1 MNKTTDQ
8 VSVSVHQRL
17 LNKAKQTERPFNEL
31 FQYYAMEK
39 FLHRISLSPYA
50 EEFILK
56 GALLLRATGISEI
69 RPTKDM
75 DFLGPDNSDVIE
87 IKQMLADCCKISVK
101 DDGLKFDPRSITEQE
116 IRENQA
122 YNGVRFKIKGSL
134 GNAIVSIQIDMG
146 FGDVVS
152 PGPYWIEYPAIL
164 DDEEKPKL
172 KAYTLESAI
181 AEKFQAMVDLDLAN
195 SRMKDFYDIW
205 FLSKNRSFDGE
216 ALKQAIQQ
224 TFHRR
229 KTELPDEY
237 PTALT
242 TEFSLNEDKVN
253 QWNAFVSKLPESS
266 TTSGLNDTIKQ
277 IQIFLWPVSQAA
289 LNQQLFNRKWNTE
302 GQWQSSSS

>member
-1 MNKTTDQ
+1 MNRTDK
-8 VSVSVHQRL
+8 VAASIHQRL
-17 LNKAKQTERPFNEL
+17 LNKAKQTGRPFNEL
-31 FQYYAMEK
+31 LQYYAMEK

-75 DFLGPDNSDVIE
+75 DFLGPDNVDEIE
-87 IKQMLADCCKISVK
+87 IKQMLVDCCEISVK
-101 DDGLKFDPRSITEQE
+101 DDGLKFDPHSITEQE

-134 GNAIVSIQIDMG
+134 GNAIISIQIDMG
-146 FGDVVS
+146 FGDVIS
-152 PGPYWIEYPAIL
+152 PGPYWIEYPAIF

-205 FLSKNRSFDGE
+205 FLSKNRSFEGE
-216 ALKQAIQQ
+216 TLKHAIQQ

-242 TEFSLNEDKVN
+242 TEFSLNEDKVI

-266 TTSGLNDTIKQ
+266 ITTGLNITIKE
-277 IQIFLWPVSQAA
+277 IQGFLWPVSQAA
-289 LNQQLFNRKWNTE
+289 LNQQQFDKKWNADRE
-302 GQWQSSSS
+302 WHS

>member
-1 MNKTTDQ
+1 MNRKTDRIAA
-8 VSVSVHQRL
+8 SVHQRL
-17 LNKAKQTERPFNEL
+17 LNKARQTSRPFNEL
-31 FQYYAMEK
+31 LQYYAMEK
-39 FLHRISLSPYA
+39 FLHRIGRSPYA

-75 DFLGPDNSDVIE
+75 DFLGPDEADVTE
-87 IKQMLADCCKISVK
+87 IKQMLIDCCEISVK
-101 DDGLKFDPRSITEQE
+101 DDGLTFDPHSITEQE

-122 YNGVRFKIKGSL
+122 YDGIRFTIKGSL
-134 GNAIVSIQIDMG
+134 GNAKISIQIDIG
-146 FGDVVS
+146 FGDVIS
-152 PGPYWIEYPAIL
+152 PGPYWIDYPTIL
-164 DDEEKPKL
+164 DDEKPKL

-216 ALKQAIQQ
+216 TLKHAIQQ

-229 KTELPDEY
+229 KTELPVKY

-242 TEFSLNEDKVN
+242 TTFSSDEDKVN
-253 QWNAFVSKLPESS
+253 QWKAFVSKLPESS
-266 TTSGLNDTIKQ
+266 TTTDLNVTIKQ
-277 IQIFLWPVSQAA
+277 IQEFLWPVSQAA
-289 LNQQLFNRKWNTE
+289 LNQQMFNKKWNTVRKWKSIS
-302 GQWQSSSS
+302 G